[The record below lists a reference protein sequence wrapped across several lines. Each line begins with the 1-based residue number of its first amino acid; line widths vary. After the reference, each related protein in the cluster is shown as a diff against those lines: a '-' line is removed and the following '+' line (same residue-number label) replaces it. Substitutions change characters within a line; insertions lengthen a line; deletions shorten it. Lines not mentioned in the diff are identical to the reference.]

1 MNVTVDAR
9 DAERFVAAMDRFI
22 EWMGAMR
29 IDLAD
34 AYIESTN
41 ERIREL
47 EDENGMLA
55 EEVNRLEGEL
65 EDMGYRGQA

>member
-47 EDENGMLA
+47 ADENGMLA
-55 EEVNRLEGEL
+55 EGVNRLEGEL